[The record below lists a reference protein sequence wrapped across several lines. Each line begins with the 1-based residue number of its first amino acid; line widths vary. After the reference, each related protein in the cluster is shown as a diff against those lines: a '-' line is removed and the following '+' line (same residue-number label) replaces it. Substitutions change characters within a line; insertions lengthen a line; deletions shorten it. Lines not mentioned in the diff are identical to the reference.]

1 MVPPVNP
8 LKSKKKRKYKLSH
21 RVHRV
26 EESSQ
31 RRELIVFREKSLRT
45 ESTELRRVH
54 REEN

>member
-1 MVPPVNP
+1 VVPPVNP